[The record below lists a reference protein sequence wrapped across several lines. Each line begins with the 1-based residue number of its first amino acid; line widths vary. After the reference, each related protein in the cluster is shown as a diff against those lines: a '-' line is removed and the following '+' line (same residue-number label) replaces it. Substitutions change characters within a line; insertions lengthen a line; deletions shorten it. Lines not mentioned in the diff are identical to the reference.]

1 MVKFGVTDAA
11 TSMAMGKEAA
21 DEVSKLFPPPVKL
34 EFEKIYFPFLL
45 MNKKR
50 YAGLLWTKPS
60 KWDKMDAKGTACWDI
75 HTDFPGVVVGGTTA
89 APSCCR
95 VQASKLCVVTIA
107 RSSEA
112 SWKRACKRFLWN
124 ARLRVRLSTSN
135 PPFRTSCKT
144 SWTFLC
150 L

>member
-60 KWDKMDAKGTACWDI
+60 KWDKMDAKGGLPNHLCSI
-75 HTDFPGVVVGGTTA
+75 PPG
-89 APSCCR
+89 
-95 VQASKLCVVTIA
+95 KLCEPWVFVV
-107 RSSEA
+107 RHRNGSS
-112 SWKRACKRFLWN
+112 
-124 ARLRVRLSTSN
+124 
-135 PPFRTSCKT
+135 
-144 SWTFLC
+144 
-150 L
+150 